1 MPEKEYID
9 REAVLKLLSD
19 CGAIG
24 EFGRY
29 LIEKIPV
36 ACTEKHGHWIEENTE
51 ENICSK
57 CRAVSGFKREGLKS
71 RYCPWCGARMDE
83 EET

>member
-1 MPEKEYID
+1 MPEKEYIA

-29 LIEKIPV
+29 LIEKAPAADV
-36 ACTEKHGHWIEENTE
+36 TEIVRCRDCKLRKTE
-51 ENICSK
+51 DCAMYCQCDCGQQHTWETDNDFCSF
-57 CRAVSGFKREGLKS
+57 GKRK
-71 RYCPWCGARMDE
+71 D
-83 EET
+83 